1 MGYPRQGYRSELPY
15 PPPGDLPNP
24 GIEPKS
30 PALAGGF
37 STTGPPGNPRS
48 IYSGV
53 YLLIPSFW
61 CFFSPCR
68 HLPTSTLVTISL
80 FSMFAETR
88 LWHLLPGEWCGWMI
102 IHTRTCA
109 PWFPFIA
116 LGWRPSLSHGVEG
129 PAHARAGSVPSR
141 PHHFTLH
148 PSFSLS
154 MHAVFSLTS
163 RSGIRGT
170 LLLKRS
176 VQMPSP
182 SQSLRIYDQSRKG
195 PHLESFP
202 ESQVS
207 SKFSLACFCSIW
219 SLLPWHVST
228 FWFSMCVCLLNRE
241 LYSLC
246 CIPRHWLCAYHIAGT
261 QYLTKEWLKENSALI
276 FFFIKLHFLMR

>member
-1 MGYPRQGYRSELPY
+1 
-15 PPPGDLPNP
+15 
-24 GIEPKS
+24 
-30 PALAGGF
+30 
-37 STTGPPGNPRS
+37 
-48 IYSGV
+48 
-53 YLLIPSFW
+53 
-61 CFFSPCR
+61 
-68 HLPTSTLVTISL
+68 
-80 FSMFAETR
+80 
-88 LWHLLPGEWCGWMI
+88 MI

-141 PHHFTLH
+141 SHHFTLH

-276 FFFIKLHFLMR
+276 FFLLNCIFWWDKNWGPKFYFPSEITQTIRHRSGWIRAWAPSAVDMLWMRPPPANQ